1 MEWYSIISL
10 LFGVMV
16 FLLLTGVPIAF
27 AFLIVNLVAAYF
39 FLGGIPGLIGAVVGV
54 FTSITTFTLLP
65 VPFFILMG
73 GLIFHTGLGLDA
85 VNVLDK
91 WLGKVRGRLSI
102 LAILMGVIIGALSG
116 STIATCALLGTIL
129 LPDMLKRGYS
139 KTMSLG
145 PLMGVGTVD
154 ALIPPNALT
163 VVLASLA
170 NIDVGQLLIA
180 GIVPGMIM
188 SFLYF
193 AYVVLWCRLFPDEA
207 PVYDVPHVP
216 LKEKV
221 MATLRYLL
229 PLSLIM
235 FMVIGFIFLGIAT
248 PTEAAATGTLGSFIL
263 ALLYRRLTWEAMKK
277 AVMGT
282 VKVTTMIFMIII
294 VSSTYG
300 EILAFTGAASGM
312 TGFIT
317 KLSVDPIIIV
327 ISMLVVVLILGCFME
342 TVAIMMI
349 TIPIYMPV
357 IHAFGY
363 NTVWFGV
370 MLLIA
375 LETGLIT
382 PPFGVT
388 LFVMKGVAPP
398 EITMADIWRAI
409 TPYVIIDI
417 LCLAIVLVM
426 PITATIVPSLMGM
439 VK

>member
-1 MEWYSIISL
+1 MEWWLIISL
-10 LFGVMV
+10 LFGGMV
-16 FLLLTGVPIAF
+16 LLLLTNLPIAF
-27 AFLIVNLVAAYF
+27 AFLVVNMVAAYF
-39 FLGGIPGLIGAVVGV
+39 FLGGIAGLIGVVVGV

-73 GLIFHTGLGLDA
+73 ELIFHSGLGLNA

-91 WLGKVRGRLSI
+91 WLGKLRGRLSI
-102 LAILMGVIIGALSG
+102 LAIMMGVVIGALSG

-139 KTMSLG
+139 KNMSLG

-170 NIDVGQLLIA
+170 NIDVGQLLMA
-180 GIVPGMIM
+180 GIVPGIIM
-188 SFLYF
+188 SGLYLV
-193 AYVVLWCRLFPDEA
+193 YVLVWCHLFPEEA
-207 PVYDVPHVP
+207 PMYDVPHVP

-221 MATLRYLL
+221 MAAVKYLI
-229 PLSLIM
+229 PLGFIV
-235 FMVIGFIFLGIAT
+235 FMVIGFIFLGVAT

-263 ALLYRRLTWEAMKK
+263 ALAYRRLNWEIIKK
-277 AVMGT
+277 SVMGT
-282 VKVTTMIFMIII
+282 VKVTVMIFMIII
-294 VSSTYG
+294 VSTTYG
-300 EILAFTGAASGM
+300 QILAFTGAASGM
-312 TGFIT
+312 TSFIT
-317 KLSVDPIIIV
+317 HLSVPPMVILIGMLIV
-327 ISMLVVVLILGCFME
+327 VMILGCFME

-357 IHAFGY
+357 VNTFGY

-370 MLLIA
+370 LMLIA

-388 LFVMKGVAPP
+388 LFVMKGVAPH
-398 EITMADIWRAI
+398 EITMADIWRAV
-409 TPYVIIDI
+409 TPYVIVDI
-417 LCLAIVLVM
+417 LCIALVLVM
-426 PITATIVPSLMGM
+426 PVLATVVPSFMGM
-439 VK
+439 K

>member
-1 MEWYSIISL
+1 MEWYTIISL
-10 LFGVMV
+10 LFGAMV
-16 FLLLTGVPIAF
+16 LLLLTGVPIAF

-73 GLIFHTGLGLDA
+73 GLIFHTGLGLEA

-91 WLGKVRGRLSI
+91 WLGQLRGRLSI

-139 KTMSLG
+139 KNMSLG

-180 GIVPGMIM
+180 GILPGLIM
-188 SFLYF
+188 SSLYF
-193 AYVVLWCRLFPDEA
+193 AYVVIWCHIFPNEA
-207 PVYDVPHVP
+207 PVYDVPHVS

-221 MATLRYLL
+221 MATVRYLL
-229 PLSLIM
+229 PLGLII
-235 FMVIGFIFLGIAT
+235 FMVIGFIFLGVAT

-263 ALLYRRLTWEAMKK
+263 ALLYKRLTWETMKK
-277 AVMGT
+277 AVMST
-282 VKVTTMIFMIII
+282 VRVTAMIFMIII

-312 TGFIT
+312 TNFIT
-317 KLSVDPIIIV
+317 KLSISPIIIV
-327 ISMLVVVLILGCFME
+327 IGMLVVVLIMGCFME

-357 IHAFGY
+357 VNAFGY

-398 EITMADIWRAI
+398 EVTMADIWRAI
-409 TPYVIIDI
+409 TPYVMIDL
-417 LCLAIVLVM
+417 LCLAIVLAI
-426 PITATIVPSLMGM
+426 PTTATIVPSLMGM
-439 VK
+439 AK

>member
-10 LFGVMV
+10 LFGAMV
-16 FLLLTGVPIAF
+16 LLLLTGVPIAF

-73 GLIFHTGLGLDA
+73 GLIFHTGLGLEA

-91 WLGKVRGRLSI
+91 WLGKLPGRLSI

-139 KTMSLG
+139 KNMSLG

-193 AYVVLWCRLFPDEA
+193 AYVLIWCRIFPNEA
-207 PVYDVPHVP
+207 PVYDVPYVP

-221 MATLRYLL
+221 MATVRYLL
-229 PLSLIM
+229 PLGLII
-235 FMVIGFIFLGIAT
+235 FMVIGFIFLGVAT

-263 ALLYRRLTWEAMKK
+263 ALAYKRLTWETMKK

-300 EILAFTGAASGM
+300 EILAFTGSASGM
-312 TGFIT
+312 TNFIT
-317 KLSVDPIIIV
+317 KLSISPMIIV
-327 ISMLVVVLILGCFME
+327 IGMLVVILILGCFME

-357 IHAFGY
+357 VNAFGY

-370 MLLIA
+370 LLLIA

-398 EITMADIWRAI
+398 EVTMADIWRAI
-409 TPYVIIDI
+409 TPYVMIDL
-417 LCLAIVLVM
+417 LCLAIVLAI
-426 PITATIVPSLMGM
+426 PSIATVVPSLMGM

>member
-1 MEWYSIISL
+1 MEWWQIISL
-10 LFGVMV
+10 LFGGMV
-16 FLLLTGVPIAF
+16 LLLLTGIPIAF
-27 AFLIVNLVAAYF
+27 AFLVVNMTAAYF
-39 FLGGIPGLIGAVVGV
+39 FLGGIPGLVGVVTGV

-73 GLIFHTGLGLDA
+73 ELIFHTNLGLDA

-91 WLGKVRGRLSI
+91 WLGKLRGRLSI
-102 LAILMGVIIGALSG
+102 LAIIMGVIIGALSG

-129 LPDMLKRGYS
+129 LPDMLKKGYS
-139 KTMSLG
+139 KNMSLG

-180 GIVPGMIM
+180 GIVPGIIM
-188 SFLYF
+188 SGLYF
-193 AYVVLWCRLFPDEA
+193 VFVVIWCRIFPDEA
-207 PVYDVPHVP
+207 PMYDVPHVP

-221 MATLRYLL
+221 LATVKYLL
-229 PLSLIM
+229 PLGLII
-235 FMVIGFIFLGIAT
+235 FMVIGFIFLGVAT

-263 ALLYRRLTWEAMKK
+263 AIAYRRLTWETMKK
-277 AVMGT
+277 SVMGT
-282 VKVTTMIFMIII
+282 VKITVMIFMIII

-300 EILAFTGAASGM
+300 EILAFTGAAAGM
-312 TGFIT
+312 TNFIT
-317 KLSVDPIIIV
+317 NISVSPIVIIIGMM
-327 ISMLVVVLILGCFME
+327 IVVLIMGCFME

-357 IHAFGY
+357 VNALGY
-363 NTVWFGV
+363 NTIWFGV
-370 MLLIA
+370 LMLIA

-398 EITMADIWRAI
+398 EVTMADIWRAV

-417 LCLAIVLVM
+417 LCIAIVLAI
-426 PITATIVPSLMGM
+426 PAIATIVPALMGM
-439 VK
+439 GR

>member
-1 MEWYSIISL
+1 MEWWQIISL
-10 LFGVMV
+10 LFGGMV
-16 FLLLTGVPIAF
+16 LLLLTGIPIAF
-27 AFLIVNLVAAYF
+27 AFLIVNMVAAYF
-39 FLGGIPGLIGAVVGV
+39 FLGGIPGLVGVVTGV

-73 GLIFHTGLGLDA
+73 ELIFHTNLGLDA

-91 WLGKVRGRLSI
+91 WLGKLRGRLSI
-102 LAILMGVIIGALSG
+102 LAIIMGVIIGALSG

-139 KTMSLG
+139 KNMSLG

-180 GIVPGMIM
+180 GIIPGIIM
-188 SFLYF
+188 SGLYF
-193 AYVVLWCRLFPDEA
+193 VFVVIWCHIFPNEA
-207 PVYDVPHVP
+207 PMYDVPYVP
-216 LKEKV
+216 LKKKV
-221 MATLRYLL
+221 MATVQYLL
-229 PLSLIM
+229 PLGLII
-235 FMVIGFIFLGIAT
+235 FMVIGFIFLGVAT

-263 ALLYRRLTWEAMKK
+263 ALVYRRLTWENMKK
-277 AVMGT
+277 SVMGT
-282 VKVTTMIFMIII
+282 MKITVMIFMIII

-300 EILAFTGAASGM
+300 EILAFTGAAAGM
-312 TGFIT
+312 TSFIT
-317 KLSVDPIIIV
+317 NLTVSPIV
-327 ISMLVVVLILGCFME
+327 IIMGMLIVVLVMGCFME

-357 IHAFGY
+357 VNAFGY
-363 NTVWFGV
+363 NTIWFGV
-370 MLLIA
+370 LMLIA

-398 EITMADIWRAI
+398 EVTMADIWRAV

-417 LCLAIVLVM
+417 LCIAIVLAIPV
-426 PITATIVPSLMGM
+426 IATIVPTFMGM
-439 VK
+439 AR

>member
-1 MEWYSIISL
+1 
-10 LFGVMV
+10 
-16 FLLLTGVPIAF
+16 
-27 AFLIVNLVAAYF
+27 
-39 FLGGIPGLIGAVVGV
+39 
-54 FTSITTFTLLP
+54 
-65 VPFFILMG
+65 
-73 GLIFHTGLGLDA
+73 
-85 VNVLDK
+85 
-91 WLGKVRGRLSI
+91 
-102 LAILMGVIIGALSG
+102 
-116 STIATCALLGTIL
+116 
-129 LPDMLKRGYS
+129 MLKRGYS
-139 KTMSLG
+139 KNMSLG

-193 AYVVLWCRLFPDEA
+193 AYVVIWCHIFPSEA
-207 PVYDVPHVP
+207 PLYDVPYVP

-221 MATLRYLL
+221 MATVRYLL
-229 PLSLIM
+229 PLSLII
-235 FMVIGFIFLGIAT
+235 FMVIGFIFLGVAT

-263 ALLYRRLTWEAMKK
+263 ALVYKRLTWETMKK
-277 AVMGT
+277 AVMST

-312 TGFIT
+312 TNFIT
-317 KLSVDPIIIV
+317 KLSISPMIIV
-327 ISMLVVVLILGCFME
+327 IGMLVVILILGCFME

-357 IHAFGY
+357 INAFGY

-370 MLLIA
+370 LLLIA

-398 EITMADIWRAI
+398 EVTMADIWRAI
-409 TPYVIIDI
+409 TPYVMIDL
-417 LCLAIVLVM
+417 LCLAIVLAI
-426 PITATIVPSLMGM
+426 PTIATVVPSLMGM

>member
-1 MEWYSIISL
+1 
-10 LFGVMV
+10 
-16 FLLLTGVPIAF
+16 
-27 AFLIVNLVAAYF
+27 
-39 FLGGIPGLIGAVVGV
+39 
-54 FTSITTFTLLP
+54 
-65 VPFFILMG
+65 MG
-73 GLIFHTGLGLDA
+73 ELIFHSNLGLDA

-91 WLGKVRGRLSI
+91 WLGNLRGRLSL
-102 LAILMGVIIGALSG
+102 LAIIMGVIIGALSG

-129 LPDMLKRGYS
+129 LPQMLAKGYS
-139 KTMSLG
+139 KSMSLG

-180 GIVPGMIM
+180 GIVPGIIM
-188 SFLYF
+188 SALYF
-193 AYVVLWCRLFPDEA
+193 VYVLVWCRIFPKEA
-207 PVYDVPHVP
+207 PMYDVPRVP

-221 MATLRYLL
+221 AATAKYLL
-229 PLSLIM
+229 PLGFVI
-235 FMVIGFIFLGIAT
+235 FMVIGLIFLGVAT
-248 PTEAAATGTLGSFIL
+248 PTEAAATGTLASFIL
-263 ALLYRRLTWEAMKK
+263 ALLYRRLTWDIMRKS
-277 AVMGT
+277 VMGT
-282 VKVTTMIFMIII
+282 VKVTVMIFMIII

-317 KLSVDPIIIV
+317 HLSIHP
-327 ISMLVVVLILGCFME
+327 MLILIGMLAVVLIMGCFME

-349 TIPIYMPV
+349 TIPIFMPV
-357 IHAFGY
+357 VNAFHY
-363 NTVWFGV
+363 NLVWFGV
-370 MLLIA
+370 MMLIA

-398 EITMADIWRAI
+398 DITMRDIWKAV

-417 LCLAIVLVM
+417 LCMALIMAF
-426 PITATIVPSLMGM
+426 PILATIVPYLMGM
-439 VK
+439 TR

>member
-91 WLGKVRGRLSI
+91 WLGKLRGRLAI

-221 MATLRYLL
+221 IATLRYLL

-312 TGFIT
+312 TNFIT

>member
-1 MEWYSIISL
+1 MEWWQIISL
-10 LFGVMV
+10 LFGGMV
-16 FLLLTGVPIAF
+16 LLLLTGIPIAF
-27 AFLIVNLVAAYF
+27 AFLVVNMAAAYF
-39 FLGGIPGLIGAVVGV
+39 FLGGIPGLVGVVTGV

-73 GLIFHTGLGLDA
+73 ELIFHTNLGLDA

-91 WLGKVRGRLSI
+91 WLGKLRGRLSI
-102 LAILMGVIIGALSG
+102 LAIIMGVIIGALSG

-129 LPDMLKRGYS
+129 LPDMLKKGYS
-139 KTMSLG
+139 KNMSLG

-180 GIVPGMIM
+180 GIVPGIIM
-188 SFLYF
+188 SGLYF
-193 AYVVLWCRLFPDEA
+193 VFVVIWCRIFPDEA
-207 PVYDVPHVP
+207 PMYDVPHVP

-221 MATLRYLL
+221 LATLKYLL
-229 PLSLIM
+229 PLGLII
-235 FMVIGFIFLGIAT
+235 FMVIGFIFLGVAT

-263 ALLYRRLTWEAMKK
+263 AVAYRRLTWETMKK
-277 AVMGT
+277 SVMGT
-282 VKVTTMIFMIII
+282 VKITVMIFMIII

-300 EILAFTGAASGM
+300 EILAFTGAAAGM
-312 TGFIT
+312 TNFIT
-317 KLSVDPIIIV
+317 NISVSPIVIIIG
-327 ISMLVVVLILGCFME
+327 MLVVVLIMGCFME

-357 IHAFGY
+357 VNALGY
-363 NTVWFGV
+363 NAIWFGV
-370 MLLIA
+370 LMLIA

-398 EITMADIWRAI
+398 EVTMADIWRAV

-417 LCLAIVLVM
+417 LCIAIVLAIPV
-426 PITATIVPSLMGM
+426 IVTIVPTLMGM
-439 VK
+439 GR

>member
-1 MEWYSIISL
+1 MEWWLIISL
-10 LFGVMV
+10 LFGGMV
-16 FLLLTGVPIAF
+16 LLLLTNLPIAF
-27 AFLIVNLVAAYF
+27 AFLVVNMVAAYF
-39 FLGGIPGLIGAVVGV
+39 FLGGVPGLIAVVTGV

-73 GLIFHTGLGLDA
+73 ELIFHSGLGLSA

-91 WLGKVRGRLSI
+91 WLGRIRGRLSV
-102 LAILMGVIIGALSG
+102 LAIIMGVIIGALSG

-139 KTMSLG
+139 KSMSLG

-180 GIVPGMIM
+180 GIVPGIIM
-188 SFLYF
+188 SGLYLV
-193 AYVVLWCRLFPDEA
+193 YVIGWCHIFPNEA
-207 PVYDVPHVP
+207 PMYDVPHVP

-221 MATLRYLL
+221 MVTVQYLL
-229 PLSLIM
+229 PLGLII
-235 FMVIGFIFLGIAT
+235 FMVIGFIFLGVAT

-263 ALLYRRLTWEAMKK
+263 AVAYRRLNWDIIKK
-277 AVMGT
+277 SVMGT
-282 VKVTTMIFMIII
+282 VKVTVMIFMIVI
-294 VSSTYG
+294 VSTTYG
-300 EILAFTGAASGM
+300 EILAFTGAAAGM
-312 TGFIT
+312 TSFISN
-317 KLSVDPIIIV
+317 LSTPPIV
-327 ISMLVVVLILGCFME
+327 ILIGMLIVILILGCFME

-357 IHAFGY
+357 INTFHY
-363 NTVWFGV
+363 NPIWFGV
-370 MLLIA
+370 MMLIA

-398 EITMADIWRAI
+398 EITMADIWKAV
-409 TPYVIIDI
+409 TPYVIVDI
-417 LCLAIVLVM
+417 LCIVLVLTI
-426 PITATIVPSLMGM
+426 PALATVVPSLMGM
-439 VK
+439 K

>member
-1 MEWYSIISL
+1 MEWWVIISL
-10 LFGVMV
+10 LFGGMV
-16 FLLLTGVPIAF
+16 LLLLTNIPIAF
-27 AFLIVNLVAAYF
+27 AFLVVNMVADYF
-39 FLGGIPGLIGAVVGV
+39 FLGGIPGLFGIVTGA

-73 GLIFHTGLGLDA
+73 ELIFHTGLGLSA

-91 WLGKVRGRLSI
+91 WLGKLRGRLSI
-102 LAILMGVIIGALSG
+102 LAILMGVVIGALSG

-129 LPDMLKRGYS
+129 LPDMLKKGYS
-139 KTMSLG
+139 KKMSLG

-170 NIDVGQLLIA
+170 NIDVGQLLMA
-180 GIVPGMIM
+180 GIVPGVIM
-188 SFLYF
+188 SGLYLV
-193 AYVVLWCRLFPDEA
+193 YVIGWCRLFPDEA
-207 PVYDVPHVP
+207 PLYDVPRIP

-221 MATLRYLL
+221 VATIQYLL
-229 PLSLIM
+229 PLGLII
-235 FMVIGFIFLGIAT
+235 FMVIGFIFLGVAT
-248 PTEAAATGTLGSFIL
+248 PTEAASTGTLGSFIL
-263 ALLYRRLTWEAMKK
+263 ALAYRRLTWEIFKK

-282 VKVTTMIFMIII
+282 VKVTVMIFMIII

-312 TGFIT
+312 TDFIT
-317 KLSVDPIIIV
+317 HLSVPPILIV
-327 ISMLVVVLILGCFME
+327 IGMLIVVLILGCFME

-357 IHAFGY
+357 VNAFGY

-370 MLLIA
+370 LMLIA

-398 EITMADIWRAI
+398 DITMADIWGAV
-409 TPYVIIDI
+409 TPYVIVDV
-417 LCLAIVLVM
+417 LCIVLILTM
-426 PITATIVPSLMGM
+426 PALATVIPSLMGM

>member
-1 MEWYSIISL
+1 MEWYTIICL
-10 LFGVMV
+10 LFGGMV
-16 FLLLTGVPIAF
+16 FLLLTGIPIAF
-27 AFLIVNLVAAYF
+27 AFLIVNMVAAYF
-39 FLGGIPGLIGAVVGV
+39 FLGGVPGLIGVVTGV

-73 GLIFHTGLGLDA
+73 ELIFHSGLGLDA

-91 WLGKVRGRLSI
+91 WLGQLKGRLSI
-102 LAILMGVIIGALSG
+102 LAVIMGVIIGALSG

-139 KTMSLG
+139 KSMSLG

-180 GIVPGMIM
+180 GILPGIIM
-188 SFLYF
+188 SALYF
-193 AYVVLWCRLFPDEA
+193 VYVLVWCHIFPNEA
-207 PVYDVPHVP
+207 PAYDVARVP
-216 LKEKV
+216 LKEKIRV
-221 MATLRYLL
+221 TVVYLL
-229 PLSLIM
+229 PLGFII
-235 FMVIGFIFLGIAT
+235 FMVIGLIFLGVAT

-263 ALLYRRLTWEAMKK
+263 ALIYRRLTWEIMKK
-277 AVMGT
+277 SVMGT
-282 VKVTTMIFMIII
+282 VKVTAMIFMIII

-300 EILAFTGAASGM
+300 EILAFTGAAAGM

-317 KLSVDPIIIV
+317 GLSIHPMIILIG
-327 ISMLVVVLILGCFME
+327 MLIVVLIMGCFME

-357 IHAFGY
+357 VNAFGF

-370 MLLIA
+370 MMLIA

-398 EITMADIWRAI
+398 EITMGDIWKAV
-409 TPYVIIDI
+409 TPYVIIDL
-417 LCLAIVLVM
+417 LCIAIVMAL
-426 PITATIVPSLMGM
+426 PSIATIVPALMGM

>member
-1 MEWYSIISL
+1 
-10 LFGVMV
+10 
-16 FLLLTGVPIAF
+16 
-27 AFLIVNLVAAYF
+27 
-39 FLGGIPGLIGAVVGV
+39 
-54 FTSITTFTLLP
+54 
-65 VPFFILMG
+65 
-73 GLIFHTGLGLDA
+73 
-85 VNVLDK
+85 
-91 WLGKVRGRLSI
+91 
-102 LAILMGVIIGALSG
+102 
-116 STIATCALLGTIL
+116 
-129 LPDMLKRGYS
+129 
-139 KTMSLG
+139 
-145 PLMGVGTVD
+145 
-154 ALIPPNALT
+154 LT

-180 GIVPGMIM
+180 GIVPGIIM

-193 AYVVLWCRLFPDEA
+193 AYVVIWCHIFPNEA
-207 PVYDVPHVP
+207 PVYDVPHVS

-221 MATLRYLL
+221 MATVRYLL
-229 PLSLIM
+229 PLGLII
-235 FMVIGFIFLGIAT
+235 FMVIGFIFLGVAT

-263 ALLYRRLTWEAMKK
+263 ALLYKRLTWETMKK
-277 AVMGT
+277 AVMST
-282 VKVTTMIFMIII
+282 VRVTAMIFMIII

-312 TGFIT
+312 TNFIT
-317 KLSVDPIIIV
+317 KLSISPIIIV
-327 ISMLVVVLILGCFME
+327 IGMLVVVLIMGCFME

-357 IHAFGY
+357 VNAFGY

-398 EITMADIWRAI
+398 EVTMADIWRAI
-409 TPYVIIDI
+409 TPYVMIDL
-417 LCLAIVLVM
+417 LCLAIVLAI
-426 PITATIVPSLMGM
+426 PTTATVVPSLMGM

>member
-16 FLLLTGVPIAF
+16 LLLLTGVPIAF

-91 WLGKVRGRLSI
+91 WLGQLRGRLSI

-139 KTMSLG
+139 KNMSLG

-188 SFLYF
+188 SSLYF
-193 AYVVLWCRLFPDEA
+193 AFVVLWCRLFPDEA
-207 PVYDVPHVP
+207 PMYDVPHVP

-248 PTEAAATGTLGSFIL
+248 PTEAAATGTLGSLIL
-263 ALLYRRLTWEAMKK
+263 ALLYRRLTWETTKK

-312 TGFIT
+312 TNFIT
-317 KLSVDPIIIV
+317 KLSVDPILIV

-357 IHAFGY
+357 INAFGY

-409 TPYVIIDI
+409 TPYVTIDI
-417 LCLAIVLVM
+417 LCLAIVLAIPV
-426 PITATIVPSLMGM
+426 TATIVPSLMGM

>member
-1 MEWYSIISL
+1 MVLRSSCL
-10 LFGVMV
+10 LFGGMV
-16 FLLLTGVPIAF
+16 FLLLTGIPIAF
-27 AFLIVNLVAAYF
+27 AFLIVNMVAAYF
-39 FLGGIPGLIGAVVGV
+39 FLGGIPGLIGVVTGV

-73 GLIFHTGLGLDA
+73 ELIFHSGLGLDA

-91 WLGKVRGRLSI
+91 WLGKLKGQALHPRRHHGGDHR
-102 LAILMGVIIGALSG
+102 GALSG

-139 KTMSLG
+139 KNMSLG

-180 GIVPGMIM
+180 GILPGIIM
-188 SFLYF
+188 SALYF
-193 AYVVLWCRLFPDEA
+193 VYVLVWCHIFPKEA
-207 PVYDVPHVP
+207 PVYDVARVP
-216 LKEKV
+216 LKEKIRV
-221 MATLRYLL
+221 TVVYLL
-229 PLSLIM
+229 PLGFII
-235 FMVIGFIFLGIAT
+235 FMVIGLIFLGVAT

-263 ALLYRRLTWEAMKK
+263 ALIYRRLTWEIMKK
-277 AVMGT
+277 SVMGT
-282 VKVTTMIFMIII
+282 VKVTAMIFMIII

-300 EILAFTGAASGM
+300 EILAFTGAAVGHDGLYHRPQHSPDNNPHRHAGRRPYHGLFHGNRCDHDDHH
-312 TGFIT
+312 TH
-317 KLSVDPIIIV
+317 
-327 ISMLVVVLILGCFME
+327 
-342 TVAIMMI
+342 
-349 TIPIYMPV
+349 
-357 IHAFGY
+357 IHARGQCLRF

-370 MLLIA
+370 MMLIA

-398 EITMADIWRAI
+398 EVTMGDIWKAV

-417 LCLAIVLVM
+417 LCIAIVM
-426 PITATIVPSLMGM
+426 AFPCIATIVPTLMGM

>member
-1 MEWYSIISL
+1 MEWWLIILL
-10 LFGVMV
+10 LFGGMV
-16 FLLLTGVPIAF
+16 FLLLTNLPIAF
-27 AFLIVNLVAAYF
+27 AFLVVNMVAAYF
-39 FLGGIPGLIGAVVGV
+39 FLGGLAGLIAVVTGA

-73 GLIFHTGLGLDA
+73 ELIFHSGLGLSA

-102 LAILMGVIIGALSG
+102 LAVIMGVIIGALSG

-139 KTMSLG
+139 KNMSLG

-180 GIVPGMIM
+180 GILPGSIM
-188 SFLYF
+188 SGLYL
-193 AYVVLWCRLFPDEA
+193 AYILIWCHIKPGEA
-207 PVYDVPHVP
+207 PMYDVRHVP

-221 MATLRYLL
+221 MATVQYLL
-229 PLSLIM
+229 PLGFIV
-235 FMVIGFIFLGIAT
+235 FMVIGFIFLGVAT
-248 PTEAAATGTLGSFIL
+248 PTEAAATGTLASFIL
-263 ALLYRRLTWEAMKK
+263 AVVYRRLSWEIVKK
-277 AVMGT
+277 SVMGT
-282 VKVTTMIFMIII
+282 VKVTVMIFMIII

-312 TGFIT
+312 TKFIT
-317 KLSVDPIIIV
+317 NLSIPPIVVLIG
-327 ISMLVVVLILGCFME
+327 MLTVVLILGCFME

-363 NTVWFGV
+363 NTVWFGIL
-370 MLLIA
+370 MLIA

-398 EITMADIWRAI
+398 EITMEDIWKAV
-409 TPYVIIDI
+409 TPYVVVDI
-417 LCLAIVLVM
+417 LCIALVLAM
-426 PITATIVPSLMGM
+426 PFLATAVPSLMGM

>member
-1 MEWYSIISL
+1 MEWYTIISL
-10 LFGVMV
+10 LFGAMV
-16 FLLLTGVPIAF
+16 LLLLTGVPIAF

-73 GLIFHTGLGLDA
+73 GLIFHTGLGLEA

-91 WLGKVRGRLSI
+91 WLGQLRGRLSI

-139 KTMSLG
+139 KNMSLG

-180 GIVPGMIM
+180 GILPGLIM
-188 SFLYF
+188 SSLYF
-193 AYVVLWCRLFPDEA
+193 AYVVIWCHIFPNEA
-207 PVYDVPHVP
+207 PVYDVPHVS

-221 MATLRYLL
+221 MATVRYLL
-229 PLSLIM
+229 PLGLII
-235 FMVIGFIFLGIAT
+235 FMVIGFIFLGVAT

-263 ALLYRRLTWEAMKK
+263 ALLYKRLTWETMKK
-277 AVMGT
+277 AVMST
-282 VKVTTMIFMIII
+282 VRVTAMIFMIII

-312 TGFIT
+312 TNFIT
-317 KLSVDPIIIV
+317 KLSISPIIIV
-327 ISMLVVVLILGCFME
+327 IGMLVVVLIMGCFME

-357 IHAFGY
+357 VNAFGY

-398 EITMADIWRAI
+398 EVTMADIWRAI
-409 TPYVIIDI
+409 TPYVMIDL
-417 LCLAIVLVM
+417 LCLAIVLAI
-426 PITATIVPSLMGM
+426 PTTATIVPSLMGM

>member
-1 MEWYSIISL
+1 
-10 LFGVMV
+10 VV
-16 FLLLTGVPIAF
+16 TGA
-27 AFLIVNLVAAYF
+27 
-39 FLGGIPGLIGAVVGV
+39 

-73 GLIFHTGLGLDA
+73 ELIFHSGLGLSA

-102 LAILMGVIIGALSG
+102 LAVIMGVIIGALSG

-139 KTMSLG
+139 KNMSLG

-180 GIVPGMIM
+180 GILPGCIM
-188 SFLYF
+188 SGLYL
-193 AYVVLWCRLFPDEA
+193 AYILLWCHLKPEEA
-207 PVYDVPHVP
+207 PMYDVRHVP
-216 LKEKV
+216 LREKV
-221 MATLRYLL
+221 MATIQYLL
-229 PLSLIM
+229 PLGFIV
-235 FMVIGFIFLGIAT
+235 FMVIGFIFLGVAT
-248 PTEAAATGTLGSFIL
+248 PTEAAATGTLASFIL
-263 ALLYRRLTWEAMKK
+263 AMVYRRLNWEIMKK
-277 AVMGT
+277 SVMGT
-282 VKVTTMIFMIII
+282 VKVTVMIFMIII

-312 TGFIT
+312 TKFIT
-317 KLSVDPIIIV
+317 HLSVPPILII
-327 ISMLVVVLILGCFME
+327 ISMLIVVLILGCFME

-349 TIPIYMPV
+349 TLPIYMPV
-357 IHAFGY
+357 VNAFGY
-363 NTVWFGV
+363 NTVWFGIL
-370 MLLIA
+370 MLIA

-398 EITMADIWRAI
+398 EVTMEDIWKAV
-409 TPYVIIDI
+409 TPYVVVDV
-417 LCLAIVLVM
+417 LCIVLVLVM
-426 PITATIVPSLMGM
+426 PFLATAVPSLMGM

>member
-1 MEWYSIISL
+1 MEWWVIISL
-10 LFGVMV
+10 LFGGMI
-16 FLLLTGVPIAF
+16 LMLLTNLPIAF
-27 AFLIVNLVAAYF
+27 AFLVVNVVAAYF
-39 FLGGIPGLIGAVVGV
+39 FLGGVPGLIAVVTGV

-73 GLIFHTGLGLDA
+73 ELIFHSGLGLSA

-91 WLGKVRGRLSI
+91 WLGRIRGRLSV
-102 LAILMGVIIGALSG
+102 LAIIMGVIIGALSG

-139 KTMSLG
+139 RSMSLG

-180 GIVPGMIM
+180 GIVPGIIM
-188 SFLYF
+188 SGLYLV
-193 AYVVLWCRLFPDEA
+193 YVIGWCHIFPNEA
-207 PVYDVPHVP
+207 PMYDVPHVP

-221 MATLRYLL
+221 VATVQYLL
-229 PLSLIM
+229 PLGLII
-235 FMVIGFIFLGIAT
+235 FMVIGFIFLGVAT

-263 ALLYRRLTWEAMKK
+263 AVAYRRLNWDIIKK
-277 AVMGT
+277 SVMGT
-282 VKVTTMIFMIII
+282 VKVTVMIFMIVI
-294 VSSTYG
+294 VSTTYG
-300 EILAFTGAASGM
+300 EILAFTGAAAGM
-312 TGFIT
+312 TSFISNLNT
-317 KLSVDPIIIV
+317 PPIV
-327 ISMLVVVLILGCFME
+327 ILIGMLIVILILGCFME

-357 IHAFGY
+357 INTFHY
-363 NTVWFGV
+363 NPIWFGV
-370 MLLIA
+370 LMLIA

-398 EITMADIWRAI
+398 EITMADIWKAV
-409 TPYVIIDI
+409 TPYVIVDI
-417 LCLAIVLVM
+417 LCMVLVLTM
-426 PITATIVPSLMGM
+426 PSLATIVPSLMGM
-439 VK
+439 K

>member
-1 MEWYSIISL
+1 MEWWVIISL
-10 LFGVMV
+10 LFGGMI
-16 FLLLTGVPIAF
+16 LMLLTNLPIAF
-27 AFLIVNLVAAYF
+27 AFLVVNVVAAYF
-39 FLGGIPGLIGAVVGV
+39 FLGGVPGLIAVVTGV

-73 GLIFHTGLGLDA
+73 ELIFHSGLGLSA

-91 WLGKVRGRLSI
+91 WLGRIRGRLSV
-102 LAILMGVIIGALSG
+102 LAIIMGVIIGALSG

-139 KTMSLG
+139 RSMSLG

-180 GIVPGMIM
+180 GIVPGIIM
-188 SFLYF
+188 SGLYLV
-193 AYVVLWCRLFPDEA
+193 YVIGWCHIFPDEA
-207 PVYDVPHVP
+207 PIYDVPHVP

-221 MATLRYLL
+221 VATVQYLL
-229 PLSLIM
+229 PLGLII
-235 FMVIGFIFLGIAT
+235 FMVIGFIFLGVAT

-263 ALLYRRLTWEAMKK
+263 AVAYRRLNWDIIKK
-277 AVMGT
+277 SVMGT
-282 VKVTTMIFMIII
+282 VKVTVMIFMIVI
-294 VSSTYG
+294 VSTTYG
-300 EILAFTGAASGM
+300 EILAFTGAAAGM
-312 TGFIT
+312 TSFISNLNT
-317 KLSVDPIIIV
+317 PPIV
-327 ISMLVVVLILGCFME
+327 ILIGMLIVILILGCFME

-357 IHAFGY
+357 INTFHY
-363 NTVWFGV
+363 NPIWFGV
-370 MLLIA
+370 LMLIA

-398 EITMADIWRAI
+398 EITMADIWKAV
-409 TPYVIIDI
+409 TPYVIVDI
-417 LCLAIVLVM
+417 LCIVLVLTM
-426 PITATIVPSLMGM
+426 PSLATIVPSLMGM
-439 VK
+439 K

>member
-10 LFGVMV
+10 LFGAMV
-16 FLLLTGVPIAF
+16 LLLLTGVPIAF

-73 GLIFHTGLGLDA
+73 GLIFHTGLGLEA

-91 WLGKVRGRLSI
+91 WLGKLPGRLSI

-139 KTMSLG
+139 KNMSLG

-180 GIVPGMIM
+180 GIVPGIIM

-193 AYVVLWCRLFPDEA
+193 VYVVLWCHIFPHEA
-207 PVYDVPHVP
+207 PVYDVPYVP

-221 MATLRYLL
+221 MATVRYLL
-229 PLSLIM
+229 PLGLII
-235 FMVIGFIFLGIAT
+235 FMVIGFIFLGVAT

-263 ALLYRRLTWEAMKK
+263 ALVYKRLTWETMKK
-277 AVMGT
+277 AVMST

-312 TGFIT
+312 TNFIT
-317 KLSVDPIIIV
+317 KLSISPMIIV
-327 ISMLVVVLILGCFME
+327 IGMLVVILILGCFME

-357 IHAFGY
+357 INAFGY

-370 MLLIA
+370 LLLIA

-398 EITMADIWRAI
+398 EVTMADIWRAI
-409 TPYVIIDI
+409 TPYVLIDL
-417 LCLAIVLVM
+417 LCLAIVLAV
-426 PITATIVPSLMGM
+426 PTIATVVPSLMGM